1 METLIKFD
9 MFLKELSKDNSRTYK
24 MNLLKQVEDED
35 IKYILNFIFNP
46 FIVTGISD
54 KKLTRDVSC
63 DGADYM
69 PTLRDLLEYL
79 KKFNTGKDENIAK
92 IRYFEIINL
101 KNNLD
106 LINLLRH
113 IITKNLQLGIDAIT
127 INKCIPNLI
136 PTFNVM
142 LANKYFEKPEVV
154 EGKEFAL
161 TTKIDGGRIIALKEK
176 GEVNFYTRAGQKY
189 EGLVDLEKALREFPM
204 DDICLDGEITLLDK
218 GTLTSKEQYKET
230 MKITRKD
237 GDKHGVKMLV
247 FDCMPVNYF
256 KNQFCPWDYD
266 HRRAFLDHIF
276 AQFNTIYFEKLSIL
290 YRGLNTSEITQWLN
304 YNISH
309 GEEGIMINICDAPYE
324 FKRTNNLLKVKKMN
338 DIELKVV
345 GFEEGRNKLKNKL
358 GALVCEYKNNTIKIG
373 SGFKEEERI
382 YLWNNKDKFIGRYA
396 TIQYFEE
403 SYNSK
408 NHLYSLR
415 FPIFIDFREDIIY

>member
-1 METLIKFD
+1 MEQLLVFKL
-9 MFLKELSKDNSRTYK
+9 FLDELTKDNSRLYK
-24 MNLLKQVEDED
+24 MEVLKNFKDNGVV
-35 IKYILNFIFNP
+35 KYVLNFVFNP
-46 FIVTGISD
+46 YIVTGISD
-54 KKLTRDVSC
+54 KKLKRDVSC
-63 DGADYM
+63 NENDKSA
-69 PTLRDLLEYL
+69 TLMDLLEYL
-79 KKFNTGKDENIAK
+79 KTHNTGRDEDIAK

-101 KNNLD
+101 HNDYELID
-106 LINLLRH
+106 LFRH
-113 IITKNLQLGIDAIT
+113 IITKNLTLGIDVLT

-142 LANKYFEKPEVV
+142 LANKYFEKPEYV

-161 TTKIDGGRIIALKEK
+161 TTKIDGGRIIALKEN
-176 GEVNFYTRAGQKY
+176 GVVSFYTRAGQKY
-189 EGLVDLEKALREFPM
+189 EGLVDLEEEMKMCMP
-204 DDICLDGEITLLDK
+204 DNICLDGEITLLDK
-218 GTLTSKEQYKET
+218 GNLTSKEQYKET

-237 GDKHGVKMLV
+237 GEKHGVKMLV
-247 FDCMPVNYF
+247 FDFMPVEDF
-256 KNQFCPWDYD
+256 INQHSSQTYNE
-266 HRRAFLDHIF
+266 RRRWLSLLPKV
-276 AQFNTIYFEKLSIL
+276 TYFEVLPVL
-290 YRGLNTSEITQWLN
+290 YKGTDINEITKWLN
-304 YNISH
+304 YNIEH
-309 GEEGIMINICDAPYE
+309 GEEGVMINICDAPYE

-345 GFEEGRNKLKNKL
+345 GFEEGKNKLKNKL
-358 GALVCEYKNNTIKIG
+358 GALVCEYKNNIIKIG